1 LIWYPKTIVGPSLF
15 LRYGDID
22 KIRTFAFATK
32 PAAAADDATH
42 NTWYSRWRAAGSYD
56 YSEYFSQA
64 TLIAASLSI

>member
-22 KIRTFAFATK
+22 KIRAFAFAAK
-32 PAAAADDATH
+32 PAGTADDAAH
-42 NTWYSRWRAAGSYD
+42 NTWYSRWRCAGSYD